1 MRFRKFPKV
10 LRPRFKIAEPVFFGG
25 FQPRSGKGIYI
36 PGMITGCSDTRRTSV
51 RTTALSH
58 SIVIFGKDINA
69 LGWDPR
75 VSFWRNLGLWRPV
88 LFFFPLFFGANFYN
102 LEREKKKKKKL
113 QRDFGGEGEHGS
125 NLSQKYKEK
134 KNEGRHIYLEDSF

>member
-51 RTTALSH
+51 GTTALSH

-88 LFFFPLFFGANFYN
+88 LFIFPLFFGANFYD
-102 LEREKKKKKKL
+102 LEREKKKKKRNKGI
-113 QRDFGGEGEHGS
+113 FGGLGNMGPICLK
-125 NLSQKYKEK
+125 NIRK
-134 KNEGRHIYLEDSF
+134 KNMKVAIFI